1 MGSGAECSG
10 VTMWRHDV
18 EAEVETKALDGDGD
32 GKVSLAEF
40 VAAGGTAEQF
50 AALDTDGSGYIDEAE
65 LMAVSCCQR
74 WRHRSVRPSWVAAF
88 MESRW
93 AFSSSA
99 EVRVSTHASYESLH
113 TYLT

>member
-1 MGSGAECSG
+1 M
-10 VTMWRHDV
+10 TM
-18 EAEVETKALDGDGD
+18 KALDGDGD

-65 LMAVSCCQR
+65 LMAMSCWQR
-74 WRHRSVRPSWVAAF
+74 WQHRSVRRSWVAAF

-93 AFSSSA
+93 AFSGETRCNLQMRA
-99 EVRVSTHASYESLH
+99 VKCCFGQR
-113 TYLT
+113 